1 MAYLIVCIFYHNNE
15 KRELTFEVADIQARQ
30 DLWGDRPDRSV
41 TGFSL
46 MAFDTEACAHH
57 IRLPAPSQTD
67 QKVSLSPG
75 LTVLTAF

>member
-15 KRELTFEVADIQARQ
+15 KRELTFEVANIQARQ

-57 IRLPAPSQTD
+57 ICLPAPSRTD